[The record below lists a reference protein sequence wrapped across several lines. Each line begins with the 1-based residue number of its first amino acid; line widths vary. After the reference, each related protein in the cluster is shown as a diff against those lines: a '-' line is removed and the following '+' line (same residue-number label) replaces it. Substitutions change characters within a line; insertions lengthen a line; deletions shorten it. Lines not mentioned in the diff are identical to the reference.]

1 MQKLQSQG
9 VHHITITGADRQT
22 SIDFWEGLLGMP
34 FVFEQPNLDNSSESH
49 LYFDPGDGRLIT
61 IFTNEDRR
69 PDPARTP
76 TDPGCV
82 HHLAFSLSQATFAQ
96 TLERLDERA
105 IEHSGVKDRGFMDS
119 IYFSDPLG
127 LLIELASYRFE
138 PPAGFTHADVLLAA
152 HRIRVQRGEY
162 NIAPVHLADAIEQ
175 LVAQSRESLSDDR
188 SAKDPY
194 ERARPGVPE
203 PPNG

>member
-9 VHHITITGADRQT
+9 VHHITLVGADRQT

-34 FVFEQPNLDNSSESH
+34 FVFEQPNLDNASESH

-61 IFTNEDRR
+61 VFTNEERV
-69 PDPARTP
+69 PDPTRVSTE
-76 TDPGCV
+76 PGAV
-82 HHLAFSLSQATFAQ
+82 HHVAFALSQSTFRQAV
-96 TLERLDERA
+96 ERLDERG

-138 PPAGFTHADVLLAA
+138 PPFGYTHSDVLLEA
-152 HRIRVQRGEY
+152 HRLRVERGDY
-162 NIAPVHLADAIEQ
+162 NIDQVHLADAIE
-175 LVAQSRESLSDDR
+175 LLAERSRESLSEDR
-188 SAKDPY
+188 APKDPY
-194 ERARPGVPE
+194 S
-203 PPNG
+203 